1 MVNLKQEISL
11 RINGEQYQITTAPER
26 LLVDVLRE
34 DLLLTGTKKGC
45 AEGECGACTVLIDGE
60 PVASCMTLVGQVQ
73 GKEITTIE
81 GLARNGELHPIQKAF
96 VELGA
101 IQCGFCSP
109 GFIMVA
115 KALLDKN
122 PNPTEEE
129 IKRAIAGNLCRCT
142 GYQKIVE
149 AIQAAAKEMAGGGDG
164 E

>member
-1 MVNLKQEISL
+1 MKQEISL

>member
-1 MVNLKQEISL
+1 MKQEISL
-11 RINGEQYQITTAPER
+11 RINGEEYQVSVPPER

-60 PVASCMTLVGQVQ
+60 PVASCMTMVGQVQ

-81 GLARNGELHPIQKAF
+81 GLARDGQLHPIQKAF

-109 GFIMVA
+109 GFIMVS

-122 PNPTEEE
+122 PNPTEED

-149 AIQAAAKEMAGGGDG
+149 AIQAAAQEMAGGGDN